1 MHSKL
6 FLAVAPLVFLACSDP
21 GATGAAGGGAGT
33 GGMNAGGGAPG
44 QCADTLALQAASNY
58 TFSSE
63 IKLTPA
69 AVKPKS
75 ELTFD
80 WSGLTTDFLGRP
92 TNPGVDI
99 NSVLLVVF
107 NLTLQ
112 GLADTLNADDGSINS
127 KTAGALQL
135 ITKAGAT
142 SASIYDF
149 GVPGTPE
156 NTYRTDASVKTSVD
170 EYLDPAVNDPAS
182 HVIAVLPSNGT
193 ELGRNL
199 RTIQALTLDPMS
211 SVTAVS
217 MAGSTRITADSAGH
231 SGGTAGPSAS
241 VTYDVD
247 LQHLTPVRVP
257 AGKAALTVDWSQL
270 TDNGLGNP
278 WLARSISR
286 AFVGHYSQSL
296 AELEKQFLDLETIAT
311 DIYAMD
317 VDSDAPVSLAGLK
330 DAAGQAF
337 TGVDATGV
345 WILALSC
352 SAYCSSPAP
361 WYLTVLQPCN

>member
-1 MHSKL
+1 
-6 FLAVAPLVFLACSDP
+6 
-21 GATGAAGGGAGT
+21 
-33 GGMNAGGGAPG
+33 MNAGGGAPG
-44 QCADTLALQAASNY
+44 QCATDTLQLQAASNY

-63 IKLTPA
+63 IKLTPV

-75 ELTFD
+75 ELSFD

-92 TNPGVDI
+92 TDPVADI

-107 NLTLQ
+107 HLTLQ
-112 GLADTLNADDGSINS
+112 GLADALNADD
-127 KTAGALQL
+127 AGTKSAAALQL

-149 GVPGTPE
+149 GVPGVPE
-156 NTYRTDASVKTSVD
+156 KTYRTDANVKTTVD
-170 EYLDPAVNDPAS
+170 EYLDPAINDPS
-182 HVIAVLPSNGT
+182 SYVIAVMPSRGT
-193 ELGRNL
+193 GLGKNL
-199 RTIQALTLDPMS
+199 RTIQTLTLDPTS

-217 MAGSTRITADSAGH
+217 MAGSTRLTGDSGGH
-231 SGGTAGPSAS
+231 SGGTQGPSAS

-257 AGKAALTVDWSQL
+257 KGKAALTVDWSAL
-270 TDNGLGNP
+270 TQNGLGNP

-296 AELEKQFLDLETIAT
+296 AELQTQFLDLETSAT
-311 DIYAMD
+311 AIYAMD
-317 VDSDAPVSLAGLK
+317 VASDAPISLAGLK

-361 WYLTVLQPCN
+361 WYLTVLQPCD

>member
-1 MHSKL
+1 M
-6 FLAVAPLVFLACSDP
+6 F
-21 GATGAAGGGAGT
+21 
-33 GGMNAGGGAPG
+33 M
-44 QCADTLALQAASNY
+44 
-58 TFSSE
+58 
-63 IKLTPA
+63 PA

-92 TNPGVDI
+92 TNPSTDI

-135 ITKAGAT
+135 ITKPGAT
-142 SASIYDF
+142 SGSIYDF

-170 EYLDPAVNDPAS
+170 EYLDPAVNDPSS
-182 HVIAVLPSNGT
+182 HVIAILPSNGT

-199 RTIQALTLDPMS
+199 RTIQALTLDPTS

-217 MAGSTRITADSAGH
+217 MAGSMRLTGDSGGH
-231 SGGTAGPSAS
+231 SGGTSGPSAS

-257 AGKAALTVDWSQL
+257 TGKAALTVDWSQL

-286 AFVGHYSQSL
+286 AFVGHYNQSL
-296 AELEKQFLDLETIAT
+296 AELQKQFLDLETIAT

-317 VDSDAPVSLAGLK
+317 VDADAPISLAGLK
-330 DAAGQAF
+330 DAGGQAF
-337 TGVDATGV
+337 PGVDATGV

-352 SAYCSSPAP
+352 SVYCSSPAP
-361 WYLTVLQPCN
+361 WYLTVLKPCD